1 MEAEPLMTLA
11 AVPDPGDDFAVL
23 DPHDTNAE
31 QAVLGGM
38 LLSAAAAAQ
47 CLSALAPDD
56 FYRPAH
62 QVIFTGIRTLT
73 RAGEPADPVTL
84 FAWLEDAGELR
95 TAGGGLYLHT
105 LIASVP
111 TAANA
116 GYYARIVRDRAI
128 RRRLLEAGRRII
140 QLARESDLDAHGL
153 TERAVR
159 EAEAARD
166 AGAGDDVST
175 PTITEFLDV
184 PAEDDSY
191 DWVVPGLLERGDR
204 LVLTGTE
211 GAGKSTLFR
220 QLAVTMAAG
229 IHPFTGAP
237 ITPMRVLLIDCE
249 NGAAHT
255 RRKIRPLVIQAGS
268 EGYPVREDLLWIEV
282 RPEGLDLAA
291 DKDVSWL
298 LRRCAA
304 LMPDAVMIGPLYR
317 LAPRAL
323 NDDSDAA
330 PVIATLN
337 LIRARGACVLLEAH
351 AGHALG
357 HGGRRDLRPR
367 GSSAFLGWPEFGYGI
382 RSSDLPDAKKKRLVD
397 VVPWR
402 GDRDEREWPQHL
414 VAGGVWPWSD
424 HVAGFTEPDGDWPPR
439 DYADR

>member
-1 MEAEPLMTLA
+1 MTLA
-11 AVPDPGDDFAVL
+11 AVPDPGDDFAAP
-23 DPHDTNAE
+23 DPHDTVAE
-31 QAVLGGM
+31 QAVLGAM
-38 LLSAAAAAQ
+38 LLSAAAATE
-47 CLSALAPDD
+47 CLSALSADD
-56 FYRPAH
+56 FYRPSH
-62 QVIFTGIRTLT
+62 QVIFKGIRELT
-73 RAGEPADPVTL
+73 RADSPADPVTL

-95 TAGGGLYLHT
+95 AAGGAPYLHT

-111 TAANA
+111 TAASA
-116 GYYARIVRDRAI
+116 GYYARIVRDKAI

-140 QLARESDLDAHGL
+140 QLARESGIDAHGL

-166 AGAGDDVST
+166 AGADDDVTT

-184 PAEDDSY
+184 PAEEDTY

-204 LVLTGTE
+204 FVLTGTE

-220 QLAVTMAAG
+220 QVAVTIAAG
-229 IHPFTGAP
+229 IHPFTGDEIEP
-237 ITPMRVLLIDCE
+237 RRVLFVDCE

-255 RRKIRPLVIQAGS
+255 RRKIRPLVIQAAS
-268 EGYPVREDLLWIEV
+268 EGYAVREDRLFVEV

-298 LRRCAA
+298 LRRVAA
-304 LMPDAVMIGPLYR
+304 IMPDAVMIGPLYR

-382 RSSDLPDAKKKRLVD
+382 RSSDLQEAKKKRLVD
-397 VVPWR
+397 MVPWR
-402 GDRDEREWPQHL
+402 GDRDERAWPERL
-414 VAGGVWPWSD
+414 EAGGRWPWSAWVSTGSPETD
-424 HVAGFTEPDGDWPPR
+424 EYDDWR
-439 DYADR
+439 DR

>member
-1 MEAEPLMTLA
+1 MTLA
-11 AVPDPGDDFAVL
+11 AVPDPEDDFAAP
-23 DPHDTNAE
+23 DPHDTTAE

-38 LLSAAAAAQ
+38 LLSAAAAAE
-47 CLSALAPDD
+47 CLSALSADD
-56 FYRPAH
+56 FYRPSH
-62 QVIFTGIRTLT
+62 QLIFNGIRALV
-73 RAGEPADPVTL
+73 REGQPADPVTL

-95 TAGGGLYLHT
+95 TAGGGVYLHT

-111 TAANA
+111 VAANA

-128 RRRLLEAGRRII
+128 RRRLLLAGRRII
-140 QLARESDLDAHGL
+140 QLARESDTDAHGL
-153 TERAVR
+153 TEQAVR

-166 AGAGDDVST
+166 AGQGDDVTT
-175 PTITEFLDV
+175 PTIAEFLAV
-184 PAEDDSY
+184 PEEDDTY

-204 LVLTGTE
+204 MVLTGTE

-220 QLAVTMAAG
+220 MLAVTIAAG
-229 IHPFTGAP
+229 IHPFTQAP
-237 ITPMRVLLIDCE
+237 VEPMRVLLIDCE

-255 RRKIRPLVIQAGS
+255 RRKIRPLVVQAKAERS
-268 EGYPVREDLLWIEV
+268 PVREDRLWIEV

-298 LRRCAA
+298 LRRVAA
-304 LMPDAVMIGPLYR
+304 IRPDCVMIGPLYR

-337 LIRARGACVLLEAH
+337 LIRARGSCVLLEAH

-382 RSSDLPDAKKKRLVD
+382 RSSDLPEAKKKRLVD

-402 GDRDEREWPQHL
+402 GDRDEREWPEHL
-414 VAGGVWPWSD
+414 VAGGTWPWSS
-424 HVAGFTEPDGDWPPR
+424 HVAGFSGPDDDWTPHGAAGR
-439 DYADR
+439 